1 MEELGSIVWME
12 QGLLLKAQEVD
23 VELRRKG
30 RPIPFSDVLVAAAAL
45 IFDAEL
51 VTLDEHF
58 KEVEGLKLRLLDGRR

>member
-30 RPIPFSDVLVAAAAL
+30 RLIPFSDVLVAAAAL
-45 IFDAEL
+45 
-51 VTLDEHF
+51 TLDEHF
-58 KEVEGLKLRLLDGRR
+58 KEVEWLKLRLLEEGR